1 MSKPSPTSPTDSPDS
16 TCSTELA
23 ALASHAAKACEW
35 RLTDLF
41 QQDASRVSRFT
52 LEAAGLCLD
61 VSKNHVNDETIR
73 LLTAFAQ
80 TRGVERWR
88 DAMFQGERI
97 NQTEQRAALHTAL
110 RLPASATL
118 TVEGE
123 ELVAKHQRELDR
135 MHAFAE
141 RVREGDWTGYS
152 GEQITDIV
160 NIGIGGSDLG
170 PLMTVAALRAYAH
183 PRLRFHFLS
192 NVDGHATVATLDQLN
207 PATTLF
213 IVASKS
219 FTTQETMLNAHA
231 ARRWLLQHAEE
242 KYLSQH
248 FVAVSTNTAA
258 VQAFGI
264 ATDNMFPFRDWVGG
278 RFSIWSS
285 IGLALMIA
293 IGSTHF
299 RAFLS
304 GGYAMDEHFRHAP
317 LNTNMPVILGLV
329 AFW

>member
-123 ELVAKHQRELDR
+123 ELVAKHQ
-135 MHAFAE
+135 
-141 RVREGDWTGYS
+141 
-152 GEQITDIV
+152 
-160 NIGIGGSDLG
+160 
-170 PLMTVAALRAYAH
+170 
-183 PRLRFHFLS
+183 
-192 NVDGHATVATLDQLN
+192 
-207 PATTLF
+207 
-213 IVASKS
+213 
-219 FTTQETMLNAHA
+219 
-231 ARRWLLQHAEE
+231 
-242 KYLSQH
+242 
-248 FVAVSTNTAA
+248 
-258 VQAFGI
+258 
-264 ATDNMFPFRDWVGG
+264 
-278 RFSIWSS
+278 
-285 IGLALMIA
+285 
-293 IGSTHF
+293 
-299 RAFLS
+299 
-304 GGYAMDEHFRHAP
+304 
-317 LNTNMPVILGLV
+317 
-329 AFW
+329 